1 MKGSTFAQVEG
12 PVEDDPASI
21 DNKKVTIRQ
30 TGK

>member
-12 PVEDDPASI
+12 PVGDDPASI
-21 DNKKVTIRQ
+21 DNKKVTIRL